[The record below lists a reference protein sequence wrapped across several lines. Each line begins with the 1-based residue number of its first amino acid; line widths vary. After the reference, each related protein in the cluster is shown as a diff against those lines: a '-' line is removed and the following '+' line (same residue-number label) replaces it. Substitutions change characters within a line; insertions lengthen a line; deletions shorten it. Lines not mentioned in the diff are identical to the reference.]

1 MFFIIVNDIP
11 VDYPKCERVLVVF
24 FIDAIDKGRKIIRI
38 IGIRLTIMTIRCHY
52 KTELYFPFSYFI
64 HPSFIS
70 ANNFAICKHNKNGGS
85 NFYKVASVHSCIFY
99 GEDYGSL
106 YVYIQK
112 RFRKTTVVFETKQ
125 SRQDYGG
132 LNAEIHED
140 SEKTT
145 VVFIIIHIHS

>member
-64 HPSFIS
+64 QPSFIS
-70 ANNFAICKHNKNGGS
+70 ANIFTILKQYKNGDS
-85 NFYKVASVHSCIFY
+85 NFYNVLSEHSSIFY
-99 GEDYGSL
+99 GKD
-106 YVYIQK
+106 
-112 RFRKTTVVFETKQ
+112 
-125 SRQDYGG
+125 
-132 LNAEIHED
+132 
-140 SEKTT
+140 
-145 VVFIIIHIHS
+145 